1 MPETSQRPLT
11 LLALSI
17 INSQSEQR
25 WSFTPHQIHLSS
37 LEVQLEDGSVHV
49 VGPKYIIQVVRDPE
63 RVIDFFAIIYHLNE
77 DSVLKSVNCN
87 YPL

>member
-1 MPETSQRPLT
+1 MPRMSERPLT

-25 WSFTPHQIHLSS
+25 RPLTPHQIHLAS

-49 VGPKYIIQVVRDPE
+49 VGPEYMIQVVRDPE
-63 RVIDFFAIIYHLNE
+63 RVIDFFTVVYHLNK
-77 DSVLKSVNCN
+77 DSVSK
-87 YPL
+87 